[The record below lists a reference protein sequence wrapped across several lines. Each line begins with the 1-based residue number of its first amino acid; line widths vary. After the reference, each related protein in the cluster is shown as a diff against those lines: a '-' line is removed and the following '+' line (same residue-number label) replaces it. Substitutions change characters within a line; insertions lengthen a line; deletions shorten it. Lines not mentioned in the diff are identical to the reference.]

1 MHKTNDIAYRSPFV
15 LFANEEF
22 GPKDLTL
29 MATPGQL
36 VECVAS
42 ALNVPQ
48 ATVVLYDRVLAEK
61 GLRSK
66 GGRGKSAA
74 KVTVED
80 AANLLIAIAGTSSG
94 GIATA
99 ARTVELY
106 SGLRYQKRSSWK
118 DLISDETPADLV
130 EAAKTIQET
139 DFLTVPGMEGLGSN
153 HSFRDGLVA
162 LIEAVRQQ
170 KISFKKREASDW
182 ARAYVSLEGPSFI
195 DAGISVDLTNYPRAY
210 AKYELRDNKV
220 EYSDLN
226 WRQTFSHRAILPI
239 AQLLGLEDAQPAKA
253 KNRAA

>member
-1 MHKTNDIAYRSPFV
+1 MMSLEDSS
-15 LFANEEF
+15 
-22 GPKDLTL
+22 

-36 VECVAS
+36 VECVAA
-42 ALNVPQ
+42 ALNMSH
-48 ATVVLYDRVLAEK
+48 ATVVLYDRVLAEN

-74 KVTVED
+74 KVTAED

-106 SGLRYQKRSSWK
+106 SGLRYRKRLYWK
-118 DLISDETPADLV
+118 DLISDETPGALI

-182 ARAYVSLEGPSFI
+182 ARGYVSLEGPSFI
-195 DAGISVDLTNYPRAY
+195 NAGISVDLTDYPRAD
-210 AKYELRDNKV
+210 AKYELRDKKV

-239 AQLLGLEDAQPAKA
+239 AHLLGLEDAQSAKT